1 MNLWF
6 WAWVALAVIFAV
18 AELIEEG
25 WFIGPWAVGA
35 VSAALLEY
43 LSQPINWQWV
53 AFLGVSVVT
62 FVAIRRIFYPVGRAS
77 DAEPVVSENGR
88 EPR

>member
-6 WAWVALAVIFAV
+6 WVWVALAGIFAV

-25 WFIGPWAVGA
+25 WFIGPWALGSA
-35 VSAALLEY
+35 SAALLEY
-43 LSQPINWQWV
+43 LSAPINWQWA
-53 AFLGVSVVT
+53 AFLGISATT
-62 FVAIRRIFYPVGRAS
+62 FVAIRRIFYPVERPSGTEQ
-77 DAEPVVSENGR
+77 DVSETAR